1 MRAAISR
8 SRASA
13 SDPAGAVSPPSPMTV
28 ALAIFVV
35 ESGWATLQ
43 LSR

>member
-1 MRAAISR
+1 MRAVTAR

-13 SDPAGAVSPPSPMTV
+13 SEPAGARSPPIAAASF
-28 ALAIFVV
+28 LVV
-35 ESGWATLQ
+35 DSGWATLQ